1 MIHIYNH
8 ACLTLS
14 SVIYTVQVNLHVS
27 SPSKNEKIVLK
38 FLWMYDFSISKN
50 MASCS
55 YFLVIFLHLLFGAGR
70 TYVNEPSVLVLLLVQ
85 HLKIG
90 LFA

>member
-14 SVIYTVQVNLHVS
+14 PVMYTVQVNLHVS
-27 SPSKNEKIVLK
+27 SPFKNEKILLE
-38 FLWMYDFSISKN
+38 FLWMHDFSVSMN

-55 YFLVIFLHLLFGAGR
+55 YFLVIFVHLLFGAGR

-85 HLKIG
+85 QFKN
-90 LFA
+90 